1 MEKQQG
7 VPESSP
13 APEEV
18 KDVNESVDT
27 STAEPEAQQGQSE
40 QNEDSQNP
48 KDMVDEFGVPWKNRA
63 MEWKRKTEELS
74 TNIPSL
80 IEQKLSEVLSKQ
92 GQSQVTQ
99 KEYSIAELEQI
110 AINDPQFRPWAE
122 EQKEA
127 LRLKKLSSQIDE
139 RFQRTEKLRQEEF
152 RRQNALQNVMREFP
166 ELFSK
171 NQQGQP
177 TGWDNSNPLTIEVS
191 KLMQDE
197 RLSKDPDGLM
207 WAAHIAH
214 SRLSRSVL
222 PKVANEIKKAKAQVK
237 KLESKDM
244 VQGGGRNSG
253 EPVKDSFKVAQ
264 ERLAKSGSMQDAQ
277 AAMAEYFKKKGI
289 L

>member
-1 MEKQQG
+1 MEKEQG
-7 VPESSP
+7 VEESSP
-13 APEEV
+13 APEQVE
-18 KDVNESVDT
+18 DVNQTAES
-27 STAEPEAQQGQSE
+27 SAAEPEVQQGQTE
-40 QNEDSQNP
+40 QAAQDT
-48 KDMVDEFGVPWKNRA
+48 KDLVDEFGVPWKNRA

-92 GQSQVTQ
+92 NTQQAVQ

-110 AINDPQFRPWAE
+110 AINDPQYRPWVE

-127 LRLKKLSSQIDE
+127 IRQKKYASQIDE
-139 RFQRTEKLRQEEF
+139 RLQRTERLRQEES
-152 RRQNALQNVMREFP
+152 RRANALQNVMREFP
-166 ELFSK
+166 ELFTK
-171 NQQGQP
+171 NASGQP
-177 TGWDNSNPLTIEVS
+177 VGWDNSNPLTVEVS

-197 RLSKDPDGLM
+197 RLAKDPDGLL

-214 SRLSRSVL
+214 SRVSRSVL
-222 PKVANEIKKAKAQVK
+222 PKVTQEIQKAKAKVK

-244 VQGGGRNSG
+244 VQGGGRNSS
-253 EPVKDSFKVAQ
+253 EPVKDNLRKAQ
-264 ERLAKSGSMQDAQ
+264 ERLAQTGSMQDAQ